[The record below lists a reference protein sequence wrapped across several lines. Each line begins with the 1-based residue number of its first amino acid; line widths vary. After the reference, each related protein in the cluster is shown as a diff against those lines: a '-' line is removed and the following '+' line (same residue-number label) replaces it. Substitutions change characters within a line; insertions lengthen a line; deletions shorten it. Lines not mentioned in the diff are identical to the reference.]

1 MPNRDSTTRPDA
13 NSLSS
18 QVPRRSLHGQS
29 LASACSSDRHISMR
43 TLVLTLALLTGA
55 VAVAVG
61 AYAVT
66 RLAELC
72 I

>member
-1 MPNRDSTTRPDA
+1 
-13 NSLSS
+13 
-18 QVPRRSLHGQS
+18 
-29 LASACSSDRHISMR
+29 MR

>member
-1 MPNRDSTTRPDA
+1 LTETSHADP
-13 NSLSS
+13 
-18 QVPRRSLHGQS
+18 
-29 LASACSSDRHISMR
+29 
-43 TLVLTLALLTGA
+43 LTLALLTGA

-66 RLAELC
+66 GLAELC